1 MMVAQENTLTVL
13 VVEDEPVIG
22 SLIETTLAGLGHKPV
37 LVRSGAEALETA
49 EKARPDVVFMDIE
62 LEGGMD
68 GIEAATLLRERYS
81 QQVVYLTGES
91 DPRTVERAMT
101 TEPFG
106 YVVKPFTADGLRSAL
121 QIARLKQGATPR
133 SPDRQASY
141 LAVLEKLHEGVLL
154 MDLRQRVTML
164 NAEAQRLT
172 GWKLA
177 ESLGQPAH
185 RILPLVADDGS
196 SLADLCARAESAGD
210 SLSFSVSGLIQV
222 RGGAERRVNG
232 SLSLLREDSG
242 AANAFAITFA
252 ERQDPGDRETAADL
266 QTPDLVTSVA
276 PESRAIP
283 AGRATRVELLRRNAL
298 QAIEKRVQEQIRSFA
313 VLVILNQYPT
323 FHRRYGSA
331 AAEKLLNVYTA
342 HLLSHIVPPDQLL
355 QWNEGSNLL
364 LLDRQAAYD
373 VVRNE
378 VTTLCSRRIDYYLYA
393 KDRSA
398 LVSLSVQWALFPILE
413 ASSAASLAEQFDA
426 MSLSLDS
433 RLVRR

>member
-1 MMVAQENTLTVL
+1 MDRTNMVEVNALTVL
-13 VVEDEPVIG
+13 VVEDEPVVG
-22 SLIETTLAGLGHKPV
+22 SLIQTTLTGLGHKPL
-37 LVRSGAEALETA
+37 LVRTGADALEAA
-49 EKARPDVVFMDIE
+49 EKSRPDVVLMDIE
-62 LEGGMD
+62 LEGEMD
-68 GIEAATLLRERYS
+68 GIETAARLKERLS
-81 QQVVYLTGES
+81 QPVVYLTGES
-91 DPRTVERAMT
+91 DPRTVERAMST
-101 TEPFG
+101 DPYG
-106 YVVKPFTADGLRSAL
+106 YVVKPFTTDGLRSAL
-121 QIARLKQGATPR
+121 QIARLKQGFAPR
-133 SPDRQASY
+133 RPDRQASY
-141 LAVLEKLHEGVLL
+141 LAVLEKLNEGVLL

-177 ESLGQPAH
+177 ESLGQPAQ
-185 RILPLVADDGS
+185 RILPLAADDGA
-196 SLADLCARAESAGD
+196 SLADLCDRAQSSGD
-210 SLSFSVSGLIQV
+210 SLSFGVSGVIQV
-222 RGGAERRVNG
+222 RGGSERRVHG

-242 AANAFAITFA
+242 AANAYAITFE
-252 ERQDPGDRETAADL
+252 ERTQQEFE
-266 QTPDLVTSVA
+266 TPDVLPGGA
-276 PESRAIP
+276 PENRAIP
-283 AGRATRVELLRRNAL
+283 AVRATRVELLRRNAL
-298 QAIEKRVQEQIRSFA
+298 NAIEKRIQEQVRSFA
-313 VLVILNQYPT
+313 VLVILNQFPT

-413 ASSAASLAEQFDA
+413 ASSAQGLAEQFDA
-426 MSLSLDS
+426 MSLPLDS
-433 RLVRR
+433 RLARR